1 MAVAKSELLRVL
13 KVVRQNNDTRY
24 NVTVEKQSTAES
36 GYAATYVVKENGV
49 QKGEKI
55 NIPKDYLVK
64 AAEVKTVT
72 TADTPVTG
80 YTVGQKYIDF
90 TVNTVGGDG
99 NASHLY
105 ILVDDLMQPL
115 KSGNGI
121 IVGDDNTIS
130 VSVDSSNANGLSAGA
145 GGVALA
151 TVTASTS
158 GVGGSNGAMTAADK
172 EKLDGID
179 TGANAYTHPSYTATT
194 GAETADATP
203 AFGGT
208 VSVSQVTSDSTGHV
222 TGQTTRTITIPNAT
236 VVAATSGAGG
246 SNGLMTAADKEILD
260 NLQSNSNE
268 TVTDGEI
275 AAIFVD

>member
-236 VVAATSGAGG
+236 VVAATSGVGG

>member
-1 MAVAKSELLRVL
+1 
-13 KVVRQNNDTRY
+13 
-24 NVTVEKQSTAES
+24 
-36 GYAATYVVKENGV
+36 
-49 QKGEKI
+49 
-55 NIPKDYLVK
+55 
-64 AAEVKTVT
+64 
-72 TADTPVTG
+72 
-80 YTVGQKYIDF
+80 
-90 TVNTVGGDG
+90 
-99 NASHLY
+99 
-105 ILVDDLMQPL
+105 MQPL

-121 IVGDDNTIS
+121 IVGADNTIS

-151 TVTASTS
+151 TATASTS
-158 GVGGSNGAMTAADK
+158 GVGGSNGAMSAAHK
-172 EKLDGID
+172 ENLDGID

-236 VVAATSGAGG
+236 VVAATSGVGG

>member
-24 NVTVEKQSTAES
+24 NVTVEKQSSAES

-72 TADTPVTG
+72 TADTPITG

-105 ILVDDLMQPL
+105 ILVDELMQPL

-236 VVAATSGAGG
+236 VVAATSGVGG